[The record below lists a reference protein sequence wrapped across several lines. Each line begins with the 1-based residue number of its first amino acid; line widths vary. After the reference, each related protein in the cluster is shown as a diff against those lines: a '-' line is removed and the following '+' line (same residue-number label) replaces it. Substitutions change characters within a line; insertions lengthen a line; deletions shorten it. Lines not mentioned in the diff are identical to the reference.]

1 MSKARA
7 VRSESLYDVHPGVAT
22 VQKWLSELKE
32 LKKAY
37 ELDV

>member
-1 MSKARA
+1 MAKTS
-7 VRSESLYDVHPGVAT
+7 VMRSESLYDGHPGVAT
-22 VQKWLSELKE
+22 AQKWIAELKE